1 MIERTIIGTNTD
13 NSNQAY
19 TRRFINRGLLLIS
32 GAKLHQ
38 LLKTAKKIIVF
49 LLIIS
54 KKRKFAEGFMPGGS
68 LDDGRV
74 LIIHLRT
81 IT

>member
-38 LLKTAKKIIVF
+38 LLKTAKKNN
-49 LLIIS
+49 
-54 KKRKFAEGFMPGGS
+54 
-68 LDDGRV
+68 RV
-74 LIIHLRT
+74 LAYYFKKA
-81 IT
+81 